1 MSILGV
7 DTRAPYDDLFALY
20 VPIAAVVFVVV
31 AIVLVVVALRFR
43 ARPGRAPSP
52 RTGAPRLELAY
63 AVGLAAIAA
72 FLLWRTFAAMSDT
85 SDPDTARA
93 AADTRRD
100 AGGLTITVIASRW
113 NWRLLYPGGVV
124 QTGDGHERPA
134 TLVVPAGRTV
144 HFRLTSRDVVHALW
158 IPALDAKYDAMAGY
172 VNAFDL
178 QFAPGLDYT
187 TARCSEFCGEYH
199 DQMRLRVSV
208 RSPRDFASW
217 LQARGQAVAG
227 S

>member
-1 MSILGV
+1 MPGGG
-7 DTRAPYDDLFALY
+7 DTRGPYDQVASLY
-20 VPIAAVVFVVV
+20 VPIAAVVFVIVV
-31 AIVLVVVALRFR
+31 LALAVIAVRYR
-43 ARPGRAPSP
+43 ARPGHVPSA
-52 RTGAPRLELAY
+52 RQSAPRLEIAY
-63 AVGLAAIAA
+63 ALALAAIAA
-72 FLLWRTFAAMSDT
+72 LLLGRSFTAMSD
-85 SDPDTARA
+85 SDSVVARA
-93 AADTRRD
+93 APAAS
-100 AGGLTITVIASRW
+100 AGGGGLEIGVVASRW
-113 NWRLLYPGGVV
+113 NWRLTYPRGVV
-124 QTGDGHERPA
+124 QTGDGRTRPA
-134 TLVVPAGRTV
+134 TLVVPAGRPV
-144 HFRLTSRDVVHALW
+144 RFRLTSRDVVHALW

-178 QFAPGLDYT
+178 QFAPGLDYA

>member
-1 MSILGV
+1 MPLGV
-7 DTRAPYDDLFALY
+7 DTRAPYDDLFSLY

-31 AIVLVVVALRFR
+31 AVVLVVVVLRFR
-43 ARPGRAPSP
+43 ARPGSAPSP

-63 AVGLAAIAA
+63 ALGLAAIAA
-72 FLLWRTFAAMSDT
+72 VLLWRSFAAMSDT
-85 SDPDTARA
+85 SDPATARA
-93 AADTRRD
+93 AADARRD
-100 AGGLTITVIASRW
+100 QGGLTISVIASRW

-124 QTGDGHERPA
+124 QTGDGHARLA
-134 TLVVPAGRTV
+134 TLVVPAGSTV
-144 HFRLTSRDVVHALW
+144 HFRLISRDVVHALW

-178 QFAPGLDYT
+178 RFAAGLDYT
-187 TARCSEFCGEYH
+187 TVRCSEFCGAYH

-217 LQARGQAVAG
+217 LQARRQAVAG